1 MDVIRSA
8 MPLVVGLGFIIIG
21 LKMASTGSTGLM
33 HSYHLVGV
41 LPQDRERLG
50 RSVGRCMAVTGSGAL
65 LSGACLLIRRGEVC
79 ALLVTL
85 GAMVSLVGIVAG
97 VVAVLYFQ
105 FVRPRS
111 FWRDRGQ

>member
-1 MDVIRSA
+1 MDVVRSS
-8 MPLVVGLGFIIIG
+8 MPIVVGLGFLIIG

-33 HSYHLVGV
+33 HSYHLLGV

-50 RSVGRCMAVTGSGAL
+50 RAVGLCLAVIGAGAL
-65 LSGACLLIRRGEVC
+65 LGGIFSLVGHGEACSFLAAAGA
-79 ALLVTL
+79 A
-85 GAMVSLVGIVAG
+85 VSLVGCGAG

-111 FWRDRGQ
+111 FRK